1 MLDFKQDI
9 NMITFKIYLFS
20 PAIIIMISTQIKP
33 RTLKNSKWGTPWGL
47 NKMKFANLLTTLLLL
62 LT

>member
-1 MLDFKQDI
+1 
-9 NMITFKIYLFS
+9 MITFKIYLFS

-47 NKMKFANLLTTLLLL
+47 NNMKFANLLTTLLLL